1 MLFFLGLVIR
11 ALARRVIKADRVS
24 WRWQTSHT
32 IAASSR
38 AGSRTTVDY
47 QLVINAR
54 W

>member
-32 IAASSR
+32 IAAS
-38 AGSRTTVDY
+38 
-47 QLVINAR
+47 
-54 W
+54 